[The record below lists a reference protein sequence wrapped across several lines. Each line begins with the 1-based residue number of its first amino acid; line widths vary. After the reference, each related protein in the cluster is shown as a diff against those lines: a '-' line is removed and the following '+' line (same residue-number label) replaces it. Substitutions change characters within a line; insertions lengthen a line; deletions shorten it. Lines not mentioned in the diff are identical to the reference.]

1 MKNKMKQLLPIV
13 LITLAALATIFMC
26 VKTNAKG
33 NQAVEEIDTQGVA
46 IQLNGEKLWTQY
58 FENKTVEAEPL
69 KQADT
74 ALLNIETTKEGLA
87 ASGEIVLSIQDKE
100 NDTVDVVVPL
110 LADKYQLKYSQ
121 NSSFLVLNNKVG
133 IQLHPY
139 DANSVSGVSGFTDG
153 SKKTML
159 VMSRTIE
166 DKATLTAIALCEN
179 EAERD
184 EFDNLLHDIFD
195 NVKIGGN
202 QKYIFDKMN
211 ICNDWTNNVLINDD
225 VLKFTAVN
233 GEEIYVCP
241 FNESLMNTSMTSEA
255 KLAESVTVLYDP
267 EIKDVTTGFT
277 PYIYSSESGSCFK
290 ILARATDDV
299 ESFCEA

>member
-26 VKTNAKG
+26 VKTNAKV

-133 IQLHPY
+133 IVPQIHITV
-139 DANSVSGVSGFTDG
+139 DAN
-153 SKKTML
+153 
-159 VMSRTIE
+159 E
-166 DKATLTAIALCEN
+166 D
-179 EAERD
+179 AE
-184 EFDNLLHDIFD
+184 
-195 NVKIGGN
+195 VKGEVGAHAELEDSTKVGEGG
-202 QKYIFDKMN
+202 
-211 ICNDWTNNVLINDD
+211 
-225 VLKFTAVN
+225 
-233 GEEIYVCP
+233 
-241 FNESLMNTSMTSEA
+241 
-255 KLAESVTVLYDP
+255 
-267 EIKDVTTGFT
+267 
-277 PYIYSSESGSCFK
+277 
-290 ILARATDDV
+290 
-299 ESFCEA
+299 